1 MTTATFPAPAVP
13 PVSGETPLEAA
24 RACLHAE
31 LIHRHER
38 STDPTA
44 LPAPLVVPLGAAD
57 TLGHGSPDPYAD
69 VRPAANV
76 QLTSRAVLIG
86 PWGGGPDA
94 TACGQCLAMRW
105 QRLRSRSEREA
116 LELGHRPNG
125 AVHWPVLTPYAADA
139 VWAVYRAVLAPLPAT
154 CAPSRRPAL
163 PPALSLVRAG
173 ETPSLAAL
181 TESPHSP
188 SPSSRL
194 RSSGGGPARE
204 LPAALRSH
212 APDDAP
218 SGQTS
223 PVTARGGTHDLTDA
237 TDADRALPR
246 VTRIDLVTLATATFP
261 ILPEP
266 LCPSCVQEVPD
277 TAASARMD
285 LGPAPKPD
293 PDGYRLRPLS
303 SYPLPTAALVNPVC
317 GTLGS
322 DLWIN
327 PTSTTTAPAAGTHF
341 VRGYAGLN
349 DVTWSGQANGYDTS
363 RLLAQLEGLERYA
376 GTRRRRGTSPVIGS
390 YHELADHALD
400 PAACGLYAPETYATD
415 PMVSPFDPDRAIP
428 WVWGYSLRDDRPVL
442 VPARLAHYSAGVE
455 ADNFVFEC
463 SNGCA
468 TGGSLEE
475 AILYG
480 LLEIVER
487 DAFLLA
493 WHGRTPLTAIDLGDC
508 RSPAVRSMID
518 RAALHGY
525 DVHAFDTRMDL
536 AVPVVTALA
545 VRRDGGHG
553 TLSFAAAAGFD
564 PEATVE
570 SALSEVLTYI
580 PHLPYQVAERHT
592 ELAAMA
598 ADFTRVRQLKD
609 HAQLY
614 GLPEMAVH
622 AKEYLEPVAVR
633 PPADTFADWEPHR
646 PRTGD
651 LRDDLNLLRD
661 QLVAAGHDAI
671 AVDQTTPEQRRMGL
685 HTIAAVVPGLL
696 PLDFGWTR
704 QRALLMPR
712 LRTAL
717 RTAGRRADDLPES
730 EIKRVPHP
738 FP

>member
-1 MTTATFPAPAVP
+1 MTTSTAAPGRTG
-13 PVSGETPLEAA
+13 SPLEAA
-24 RACLHAE
+24 RAALQDELTARHAR
-31 LIHRHER
+31 LP
-38 STDPTA
+38 DPSA

-57 TLGHGSPDPYAD
+57 TLGFGRPDPYAD
-69 VRPAANV
+69 ARPAAGV

-86 PWGGGPDA
+86 PWGGEPGT

-116 LELGHRPNG
+116 LELGGAPHG
-125 AVHWPVLTPYAADA
+125 AVHWPVLTDYAIDA
-139 VWAVYRAVLAPLPAT
+139 VWAVYRAVL
-154 CAPSRRPAL
+154 
-163 PPALSLVRAG
+163 
-173 ETPSLAAL
+173 
-181 TESPHSP
+181 
-188 SPSSRL
+188 
-194 RSSGGGPARE
+194 GGG
-204 LPAALRSH
+204 
-212 APDDAP
+212 
-218 SGQTS
+218 
-223 PVTARGGTHDLTDA
+223 HDVPDA
-237 TDADRALPR
+237 TPADRALPR

-261 ILPEP
+261 LLPEP

-277 TAASARMD
+277 TAASARMV
-285 LGPAPKPD
+285 LRPARKPD
-293 PDGYRLRPLS
+293 PDGYRLRSLA
-303 SYPLPTAALVNPVC
+303 SYPLPTAALANPVC

-322 DLWIN
+322 DIWIN
-327 PTSTTTAPAAGTHF
+327 PTSTTTAPVAGTHF

-349 DVTWSGQANGYDTS
+349 DVTWSGQANSYDTS
-363 RLLAQLEGLERYA
+363 RTLAHLEGLERYA
-376 GTRRRRGTSPVIGS
+376 GTTRRRGTSPVVGS
-390 YHELADHALD
+390 YNRLSDRALD
-400 PAACGLYAPETYATD
+400 PAACGLYAPETYAND
-415 PMVSPFDPDRAIP
+415 PMVSPFDPDRPIP
-428 WVWGYSLRDDRPVL
+428 WVWGHSLRDDRPVL

-475 AILYG
+475 AILFG
-480 LLEIVER
+480 LLEIIER

-493 WHGRTPLTAIDLGDC
+493 WYGRAPLTAIDLGSC
-508 RSPAVRSMID
+508 RSPAVRTMAD

-545 VRRDGGHG
+545 VRRDGGYG

-564 PEATVE
+564 PESTVE

-580 PHLPYQVAERHT
+580 PHLPYQVAERHS
-592 ELAAMA
+592 ELTAMA
-598 ADFTRVRQLKD
+598 QDFSRVRQLKD

-614 GLPEMAVH
+614 GLPAMAEH
-622 AKEYLEPVAVR
+622 AKEYLAPVAVR
-633 PPADTFADWEPHR
+633 PSADIFGGWEPLR

-651 LRDDLNLLRD
+651 LLDDLNLLRD
-661 QLVAAGHDAI
+661 RIAAVGHDVI
-671 AVDQTTPEQRRMGL
+671 VVDQTTPEQHRMGL
-685 HTIAAVVPGLL
+685 HTVATLVPGFL

-717 RTAGRRADDLPES
+717 RAAGRRADDLPES
-730 EIKRVPHP
+730 AVKRVPHP

>member
-1 MTTATFPAPAVP
+1 MTTAIAPAPAVP
-13 PVSGETPLEAA
+13 PVPGETPLEAA
-24 RACLHAE
+24 RAGLHAE
-31 LIHRHER
+31 LGRRHRE
-38 STDPTA
+38 TTA
-44 LPAPLVVPLGAAD
+44 TEGLPAPLVVPLGAAD

-94 TACGQCLAMRW
+94 GACGQCLAMRW

-139 VWAVYRAVLAPLPAT
+139 VWAVYRAVL
-154 CAPSRRPAL
+154 
-163 PPALSLVRAG
+163 
-173 ETPSLAAL
+173 
-181 TESPHSP
+181 
-188 SPSSRL
+188 
-194 RSSGGGPARE
+194 
-204 LPAALRSH
+204 
-212 APDDAP
+212 
-218 SGQTS
+218 
-223 PVTARGGTHDLTDA
+223 GGTHELTDA
-237 TDADRALPR
+237 TAADRVLPR

-277 TAASARMD
+277 TADAARMD

-390 YHELADHALD
+390 YHELADRALD

-415 PMVSPFDPDRAIP
+415 PMVSPFDPDRPIP
-428 WVWGYSLRDDRPVL
+428 WVWGHSLRDDRPVL

-493 WHGRTPLTAIDLGDC
+493 WHGRTPLTAIDLGTC

-598 ADFTRVRQLKD
+598 ADFTLVRQLKD

-622 AKEYLEPVAVR
+622 AKEYLEPVAVL
-633 PPADTFADWEPHR
+633 PSADAFADWEPRR

-651 LRDDLNLLRD
+651 LLDDLNLLRD
-661 QLVAAGHDAI
+661 QLVAAGHDVI

-717 RTAGRRADDLPES
+717 RAAGRRADDLPES
-730 EIKRVPHP
+730 GIKRVPHP